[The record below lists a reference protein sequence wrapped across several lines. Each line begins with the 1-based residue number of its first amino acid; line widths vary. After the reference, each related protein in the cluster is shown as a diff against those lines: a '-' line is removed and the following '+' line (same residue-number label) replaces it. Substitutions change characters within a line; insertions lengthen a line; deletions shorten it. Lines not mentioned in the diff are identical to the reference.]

1 MGVKDLNKLI
11 KNMPYVTGVERDY
24 AYVIVDCSNLITTFL
39 MRHLVKFPKTDEI
52 TFSNYSVTCE
62 KPELIVID
70 YQEQVRHLVNGVL
83 DDLKDIYLK
92 CKSFESFKRMI
103 LVSDP
108 TGEYKYKYIYNDD
121 VKMTCIDNKS
131 FSKWA
136 EIKGF
141 KFEDEEYDITFTSKE
156 EEKKVRV
163 AVMAQQVL
171 PRITITRRGEVVL
184 ETNTYEEF
192 ADYSKEGLD
201 PELSRIYRIL
211 YQSTLLIKHKC
222 VFDIVPVVQREI
234 AKWISDKTD
243 IDYYLSDT
251 EADIFIKAYYHEF
264 IKREKDEDE
273 KVLVV
278 SNDTDYV
285 ILFGECKDAAY
296 TVLSPFNLSKIRSP
310 YAYWTDVFGDMN
322 TRVLR
327 MLLARLSAL
336 YGNDYTC
343 HKRKIVCEEETVNL
357 LPFIFNVNGDSVD
370 DDMDLPPRKSISRFI
385 KDAMVTYH
393 ETKAKI
399 DDKVSKGILKEGS
412 VVYQMMNSFRHI
424 DKVVLRDPKLFI
436 GYFETLLIYMN
447 YAYYS
452 SHTDMRTIEIYED
465 HFKHFIRNHVDTRI
479 NYAHLDDE
487 RCFKELK

>member
-24 AYVIVDCSNLITTFL
+24 AYIIVDCSNLITTFL
-39 MRHLVKFPKTDEI
+39 MRHLVKFPRTDEI
-52 TFSNYSVTCE
+52 AFKNYTVTCE
-62 KPELIVID
+62 RPELIVID
-70 YQEQVRHLVNGVL
+70 YNEQVKRLVNGVL

-92 CKSFESFKRMI
+92 CKSFDSFKRMI

-108 TGEYKYKYIYNDD
+108 TGEYQYKYVYNDD

-136 EIKGF
+136 DIKGF
-141 KFEDEEYDITFTSKE
+141 ECGGDEYDITFTSKE

-163 AVMAQQVL
+163 ASMAQQLL
-171 PRITITRRGEVVL
+171 PRITITRRGEVL
-184 ETNTYEEF
+184 MTTDTYEEF
-192 ADYSKEGLD
+192 ADADSLE
-201 PELSRIYRIL
+201 PELKRIYKIL

-222 VFDIVPVVQREI
+222 VFDVVPVVQREI
-234 AKWISDKTD
+234 AKWVIEQDD
-243 IDYYLSDT
+243 VEYYLSAT

-264 IKREKDEDE
+264 IKDEMEEGD

-285 ILFGECKDAAY
+285 ILFGECEDVAY

-357 LPFIFNVNGDSVD
+357 LPYIFNVNGDEVD
-370 DDMDLPPRKSISRFI
+370 DDIDLPPRKSISRFI
-385 KDAMVTYH
+385 KDARLTYQ
-393 ETKAKI
+393 ETRAKL
-399 DDKVSKGILKEGS
+399 DAKVEKKIVKEGS

-424 DKVVLRDPKLFI
+424 DKVVLADPKLFI

-447 YAYYS
+447 YAYYTA
-452 SHTDMRTIEIYED
+452 HTDMRTIEIYED
-465 HFKHFIRNHVDTRI
+465 HFKRFIRNRVDTRI
-479 NYAHLDDE
+479 NYSHLEDDE
-487 RCFKELK
+487 CFRELK